1 MNNELEGILSLLD
14 KNEMRRLQKAAKD
27 KNMDKIYDWARQLE
41 IQLLQRYE
49 RNFEKE
55 LAASIDNFIITI
67 VYTLH
72 FHESTKF
79 GNKRIEEFMRDLL
92 ETVDMFKRGEAVPE
106 DYQKALKE
114 EGIIVKKKGE
124 E

>member
-72 FHESTKF
+72 FNESTRF
-79 GNKRIEEFMRDLL
+79 GRKRIEEFMRDLL

-106 DYQKALKE
+106 DYQKILAK
-114 EGIIVKKKGE
+114 EGIIVKRKDDE
-124 E
+124 